1 MQILYALPFI
11 AASFVS
17 FSICI
22 AVPRLRR
29 YALAAL
35 VAPVV
40 FGVCSICCL
49 LAFMLAF
56 DTQYASFPRVIAIAG
71 PLLAYIGGGVI
82 GAWLA
87 VTAAQFVVQRF
98 RSSGSL

>member
-1 MQILYALPFI
+1 MQILYAFPFI
-11 AASFVS
+11 AASFLS
-17 FSICI
+17 FGICV

-29 YALAAL
+29 YAVAAI

-40 FGVCSICCL
+40 FGVSSICCL
-49 LAFMLAF
+49 LAFMMAF
-56 DTQYASFPRVIAIAG
+56 DAQYESFPRSIAIGG

-87 VTAAQFVVQRF
+87 VTATQFVIKRL